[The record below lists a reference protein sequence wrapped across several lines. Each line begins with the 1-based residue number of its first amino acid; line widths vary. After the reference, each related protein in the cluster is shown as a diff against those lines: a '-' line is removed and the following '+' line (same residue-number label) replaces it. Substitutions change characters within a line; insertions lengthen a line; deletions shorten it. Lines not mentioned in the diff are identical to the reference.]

1 MSTNKTPIQHAFGVE
16 PMDPK
21 DLPMPASV
29 IVDVGNRAGLD
40 LRGLSPDE
48 DVCFAYSDLIKF
60 FHIVVEDCAVVAE
73 QQARIYSNGDAGD
86 GCHRAASAIRTY
98 GKQHG

>member
-1 MSTNKTPIQHAFGVE
+1 MAMNKTPIQHAFGVE
-16 PMDPK
+16 PMHSK
-21 DLPMPASV
+21 DLPVPTRTV
-29 IVDVGNRAGLD
+29 VDVGNRAGLA
-40 LRGLSPDE
+40 LEGLSPDE

-60 FHIVVEDCAVVAE
+60 FQIVVEDCAVVAE
-73 QQARIYSNGDAGD
+73 QQARIYSSGDAGD